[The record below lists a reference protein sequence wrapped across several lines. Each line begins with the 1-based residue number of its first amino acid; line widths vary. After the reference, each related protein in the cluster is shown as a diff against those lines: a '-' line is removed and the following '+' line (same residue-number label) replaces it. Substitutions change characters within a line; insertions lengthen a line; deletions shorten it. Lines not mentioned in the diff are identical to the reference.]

1 MSKTTYK
8 IKNMFKSKE
17 QIEVEARMRFNQ
29 NKRSFTKYYKEL
41 DDSIKNFSKMA
52 RDAELSG
59 NHANAK
65 SCAAFVLKLQ
75 RTQVKVQGLLQRF
88 EMMHS
93 MERLTGVMT
102 NFMEACAD
110 MGFYMDDAIDL
121 KSMWKNTAAMDMA
134 LNKLDAMS
142 DQMET
147 VFDTIDSGM
156 GSASEETMTAEET
169 DAEADILL
177 DKIMG
182 RHNTINM
189 ASAPATAGKAAAPA
203 AAEPAASEPIADDTD
218 ERLRRM
224 MQELKS

>member
-1 MSKTTYK
+1 MSKTSYK
-8 IKNMFKSKE
+8 LKNMFKSKE

-29 NKRSFTKYYKEL
+29 NKRSFTKYYQEL
-41 DDSIKNFSKMA
+41 DESIKRFSKMA
-52 RDAELSG
+52 RDEELSG
-59 NHANAK
+59 NHAYAE
-65 SCAAFVLKLQ
+65 SCAAFVLMLQ

-93 MERLTGVMT
+93 MQRLTGVMT

-121 KSMWKNTAAMDMA
+121 KSMWKNTAAMDQA
-134 LNKLDAMS
+134 LSKLDAMS
-142 DQMET
+142 DQMES
-147 VFDTIDSGM
+147 VFETIDSGM
-156 GSASEETMTAEET
+156 NSSSEEMMSEE
-169 DAEADILL
+169 EADHEADELL

-182 RHNTINM
+182 RHNSINM
-189 ASAPATAGKAAAPA
+189 TSSPAEKTEAVPT
-203 AAEPAASEPIADDTD
+203 AAEPIAQEIDDTD

>member
-8 IKNMFKSKE
+8 LKNMFKSKE

-93 MERLTGVMT
+93 MQRLTGVMT

-156 GSASEETMTAEET
+156 SNTNEEAMSAEES
-169 DAEADILL
+169 DVEADILL

-189 ASAPATAGKAAAPA
+189 ASTPATVGKEATPP
-203 AAEPAASEPIADDTD
+203 AAEPVSNEPIADDTD